1 MLKFSDLSI
10 GDYFYWGIQKSNIDG
25 DYDVEFKLKQLTIDD
40 FCFMKENDWTE
51 DDLNEFVKPVEIT
64 HDIMHKIGF
73 SMEETWAGIIQYS
86 YSRKIK
92 DGIEYNN
99 YKGMTFDLKECVH
112 VIMNENK
119 DEVRK
124 IETDCFNHAGSF
136 HVERVKPTYTHYIH
150 ELQHIMRECGIERE
164 INL

>member
-10 GDYFYWGIQKSNIDG
+10 GDYFYWGIPKSNIDG
-25 DYDVEFKLKQLTIDD
+25 DDDVEFEIKQLNLGH
-40 FCFMKENDWTE
+40 FVFMEENVWNE
-51 DDLNEFVKPVEIT
+51 DDLNEFVKPIEIT
-64 HDIMHKIGF
+64 HELMNKLGF
-73 SMEETWAGIIQYS
+73 SKEETWAGIIQYS

-112 VIMNENK
+112 VIMNKNK

-124 IETDCFNHAGSF
+124 IETDCFNHAGYF